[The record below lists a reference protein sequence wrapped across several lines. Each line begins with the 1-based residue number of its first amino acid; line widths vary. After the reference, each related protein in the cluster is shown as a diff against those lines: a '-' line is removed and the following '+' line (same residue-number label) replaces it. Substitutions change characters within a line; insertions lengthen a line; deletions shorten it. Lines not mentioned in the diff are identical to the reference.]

1 MELGYK
7 VLVKS
12 QCKSLREQT
21 LSDNS
26 SRPALFSTGTLLF
39 LFVLSFPILI
49 VQFIAVY
56 HFISLLFQGL
66 SRVNDMF
73 SFLELLSM

>member
-26 SRPALFSTGTLLF
+26 SRPVLFSTCTLLF